1 MFRRRFLQM
10 LTLASASPLIAVES
24 LAAGATNTVTYHVT
38 GFTCITCATG
48 LDTMLGRH
56 KGIKSSASTYPQG
69 IVKITFN
76 PDQVTEQWIEGFI
89 ADLGFKAA
97 QINQK

>member
-10 LTLASASPLIAVES
+10 LTLASATPLKS
-24 LAAGATNTVTYHVT
+24 FAAAPTRTATLRVT

-48 LDTMLGRH
+48 LDTLISRH
-56 KGIKSSASTYPQG
+56 KGIKSSSSTYPEG
-69 IVKITFN
+69 MVKVVFN

-89 ADLGFKAA
+89 ANLGFKARLLT
-97 QINQK
+97 QK